1 MWLPV
6 LRMHVH
12 TSFTHHHGSSSS
24 NAARR
29 KRRAIITMYLI
40 QHFSQKR
47 VSDKNK
53 WRKSV
58 YHTRPSFPPKRR
70 SSRGKLHP
78 PHPSLRSSLRTHPP
92 LCIPQRKASA
102 HADAVHRGEMSS
114 FTGRAQRARTK
125 RLITKDAPV
134 PVCQSVAAVHVQ
146 ARGNEELC
154 AGKKCAQTTSSKA
167 ASKWK

>member
-47 VSDKNK
+47 VSGKNK

-70 SSRGKLHP
+70 SSRGKLSL

-92 LCIPQRKASA
+92 LCVPQRKASA
-102 HADAVHRGEMSS
+102 HADAIHRGEMSS
-114 FTGRAQRARTK
+114 FNRESTESAHETA
-125 RLITKDAPV
+125 ITEDAPV

-146 ARGNEELC
+146 ARGNEGLC
-154 AGKKCAQTTSSKA
+154 TGKKCAQTTSSKA